1 MKTYLDCYPC
11 FINQALR
18 VVRMV
23 SSDLVLQKKL
33 VDRSLQILMDLPAG
47 ATPPQ
52 IAAQIHEMVREQTG
66 VDDPFREMKFKS
78 TQDALELYP
87 EFQIRL
93 LTSTDALET
102 AVRLSIAGN
111 IIDFGVD
118 DTHADLGKTVDR
130 VLEQELGIDHLPLLR
145 KRISEVDE
153 ILFLADNAGETVFDR
168 LLIETLPVPVTYA
181 VKGGPILN
189 DAVREDARRAGIES
203 VAREVIDNGSRAP
216 GTVLELCSPSFRERF
231 ENAELI
237 IAKGQGNY
245 ETLSDAGEKV
255 FCLLQ
260 VKCPVLG
267 RDLDAPVGALI
278 VRQSS

>member
-18 VVRMV
+18 AVRMV
-23 SSDLVLQKKL
+23 STDDGLQKKL
-33 VDRSLQILMDLPAG
+33 VDQSLQILMDLPAG

-66 VDDPFREMKFKS
+66 VDDPFREMKIRS
-78 TQDALELYP
+78 TRDALELYP
-87 EFQIRL
+87 ELRKRL
-93 LTSTDALET
+93 LASSDPLET

-130 VLEQELGIDHLPLLR
+130 VLDQALSIDHLPLLR

-189 DAVREDARRAGIES
+189 DAVQEDAREAGIES
-203 VAREVIDNGSRAP
+203 AAREVIENGSRAP
-216 GTVLELCSPSFRERF
+216 GTVLDLCSPSFRERF

>member
-18 VVRMV
+18 AVRMV
-23 SSDLVLQKKL
+23 STDDGLQKKL
-33 VDRSLQILMDLPAG
+33 VDQSLQILMDLPAG

-66 VDDPFREMKFKS
+66 VDDPFREMKIKS
-78 TQDALELYP
+78 TRDALELYP
-87 EFQIRL
+87 ELRIRL
-93 LTSTDALET
+93 LASSDPLET

-118 DTHADLGKTVDR
+118 DTHADLGKTVD
-130 VLEQELGIDHLPLLR
+130 HLPLLR

-153 ILFLADNAGETVFDR
+153 TLFLADNTGETVFDR

-189 DAVREDARRAGIES
+189 DAVQEDAREAGIES
-203 VAREVIDNGSRAP
+203 AAREVIENGSRAP
-216 GTVLELCSPSFRERF
+216 GTVLDLCSPSFRERF

-267 RDLDAPVGALI
+267 RDLDVPVGALI

>member
-11 FINQALR
+11 FIQQTLR
-18 VVRMV
+18 SVRMV
-23 SSDLVLQKKL
+23 SSDLNLQKKL
-33 VDRSLQILMDLPAG
+33 VDRSLQILTDLPQG
-47 ATPPQ
+47 ATPPR
-52 IAAQIHEMVREQTG
+52 IAAEIHKMIREETG
-66 VDDPFREMKFKS
+66 VDDPFREMKTIS
-78 TQDALELYP
+78 TREALKLYP
-87 EFQIRL
+87 ELRRRVL
-93 LTSTDALET
+93 ASSDPLET

-118 DTHADLGKTVDR
+118 DTHPELEKTVDR
-130 VLEQELGIDHLPLLR
+130 VLDQPLAIDHLPLLR

-168 LLIETLPVPVTYA
+168 LLIETLPVPVIYT

-189 DAVREDARRAGIES
+189 DAVLDDARDAGIEGA
-203 VAREVIDNGSRAP
+203 ARELIENGSRAP
-216 GTVLELCSPSFRERF
+216 GTVLELCSPVFRERF
-231 ENAELI
+231 EKAELI

-245 ETLSDAGEKV
+245 ETLSNAGERI

-267 RDLDAPVGALI
+267 RDLEAPVGALI
-278 VRQSS
+278 IRQSI